1 MLSGMSEPSFLDW
14 YPRGRLAFLSSK
26 QSKDLKNRIEFA
38 ESIASALLIFLKVKY
53 EIQTILDALSLSERN
68 GGFPSFRLPS
78 AFHISPDP
86 QDFSNSQVSDA
97 SRSCLSLTDYVYR
110 FSGEFFSHLAQHPIF
125 QKALE
130 DNPAFISLSGSPT
143 LTFDRAIYAIDLGE
157 GADQLMIESSFPPA
171 QLDPIL
177 ESQEF
182 SEEAIFVNSLGV
194 TSALIERDG
203 KLGVFPVVTT
213 RPFFSKLSEENKNSI
228 NNFFQENALSLIRL
242 FETETL
248 VIKNLSEYFTSGF
261 YSSAHLLKNREA
273 LWAVSL
279 DGINA

>member
-38 ESIASALLIFLKVKY
+38 GSIAPALLIFIKVKSDL
-53 EIQTILDALSLSERN
+53 QAILDDWSVSEKS
-68 GGFPSFRLPS
+68 GDLPSFRLPS
-78 AFHISPDP
+78 AFQISPCP
-86 QDFSNSQVSDA
+86 QYSSISQLSEA
-97 SRSCLSLTDYVYR
+97 SRSCLSLTDYVCR
-110 FSGEFFSHLAQHPIF
+110 FSGEIFSHLAQHPIF

-130 DNPAFISLSGSPT
+130 DNPALINLSGSPV

-171 QLDPIL
+171 QLDPSL
-177 ESQEF
+177 ESREF
-182 SEEAIFVNSLGV
+182 SADTIFVNSMGV

-203 KLGVFPVVTT
+203 KVGVFPVVTT

-228 NNFFQENALSLIRL
+228 NNFFQENVLSLIRL
-242 FETETL
+242 LETETL
-248 VIKNLSEYFTSGF
+248 IIKNLSEYFTSGF
-261 YSSAHLLKNREA
+261 HSSANLLKNREA